1 MNGCRSN
8 NFDHLYA
15 AVADGAVGAPWRPV
29 ELTGDA
35 PLHAHRYP
43 VDFDIPVEGR
53 AKVVVSVLVGGC
65 ARDHPGVH
73 EGRQTESANHCC
85 FWCLKVLYFES
96 FGNLGF
102 S

>member
-1 MNGCRSN
+1 MNGFRN
-8 NFDHLYA
+8 INFDHLYA

-53 AKVVVSVLVGGC
+53 AEIVVAILVGGRS
-65 ARDHPGVH
+65 RDHTGVH
-73 EGRQTESANHCC
+73 EGCQAEGTNHCC
-85 FWCLKVLYFES
+85 SCGLQVV
-96 FGNLGF
+96 
-102 S
+102 